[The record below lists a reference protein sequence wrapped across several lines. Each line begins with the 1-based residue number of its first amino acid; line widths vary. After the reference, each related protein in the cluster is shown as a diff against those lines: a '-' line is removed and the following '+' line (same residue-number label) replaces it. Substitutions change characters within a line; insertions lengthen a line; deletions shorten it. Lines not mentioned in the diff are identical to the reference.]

1 MVIYQFF
8 IFEQAQPA
16 STDNTVKTN
25 YAINTNK
32 LNMSSYFDE
41 YDVNIGGGRK
51 LKKLKKFN
59 KNNVT
64 NKNKIIINRE
74 RNSRYAPKNRRTVD
88 KDWKDFNDS
97 HTTPTQ
103 AHWNWDSSFDW
114 EFELNSVICF
124 YYRSDD
130 GYENDD
136 TQYITWLC

>member
-1 MVIYQFF
+1 
-8 IFEQAQPA
+8 
-16 STDNTVKTN
+16 
-25 YAINTNK
+25 
-32 LNMSSYFDE
+32 MSSNFDEYNE
-41 YDVNIGGGRK
+41 YDVNIGGG
-51 LKKLKKFN
+51 KKLKKFN
-59 KNNVT
+59 KNYV
-64 NKNKIIINRE
+64 NKNKILIKSD
-74 RNSRYAPKNRRTVD
+74 RNSRYAPKNRRIVD

-97 HTTPTQ
+97 QTTPTQ